1 MTDLVGRLIAWATA
15 LFKPR
20 RAEPGRP
27 TERGARIAAPP
38 PPHRPH
44 PLDAPLDG
52 SASALVRPYLT
63 AHEQRQ
69 RRRALFL
76 ATIGLDDEGP
86 YWIHGMEVA

>member
-1 MTDLVGRLIAWATA
+1 MTDLIDRLTTWLKTLSSSHAPARH
-15 LFKPR
+15 PNG
-20 RAEPGRP
+20 EPSAQP
-27 TERGARIAAPP
+27 APPP

-44 PLDAPLDG
+44 TLDAPLDG
-52 SASALVRPYLT
+52 NASALVRPYLT

-86 YWIHGMEVA
+86 YRIHGMEVA